1 MTTFEDKLQAS
12 AQRLTTQDN
21 KRLSVPQNP
30 LSQKKSYW
38 GRVATPAAAI
48 IGLILGM
55 SMHLLV
61 DNEPDGQYAHHTD
74 TVRIFHP
81 VHDTLYLTQVVEK
94 KKVVVRQV
102 AGAKTAGIEGP
113 KGLRLRSKSG
123 QEAALAVQDSVST
136 QEETDTPQCTSVQCD
151 GINYAILAL
160 N

>member
-61 DNEPDGQYAHHTD
+61 DNEPDVQYVYATD
-74 TVRIFHP
+74 TLRVVHP
-81 VHDTLYLTQVVEK
+81 VHDTLYMTQVVEK
-94 KKVVVRQV
+94 EKAVSRKV
-102 AGAKTAGIEGP
+102 AGTK
-113 KGLRLRSKSG
+113 
-123 QEAALAVQDSVST
+123 AARIGHDATLAVQVTGREATLAVQETVST